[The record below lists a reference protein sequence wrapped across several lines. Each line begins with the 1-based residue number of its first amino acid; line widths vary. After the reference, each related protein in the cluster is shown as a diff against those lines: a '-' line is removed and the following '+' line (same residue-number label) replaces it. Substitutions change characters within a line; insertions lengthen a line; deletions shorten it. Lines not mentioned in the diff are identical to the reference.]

1 MSLLRSII
9 LLCLVIMFSC
19 NKQEKVYDYDISP
32 VNIDKVKIT
41 GGMWAELVTRNR
53 EKRAAGCGIEKC

>member
-1 MSLLRSII
+1 
-9 LLCLVIMFSC
+9 MFSC
-19 NKQEKVYDYDISP
+19 NKQEKVYDYDIST
-32 VNIDKVKIT
+32 VDIDKVRIT